1 MVLGLNSPTK
11 PAQKAHQPTNRSP
24 SLQYSSLF
32 YRSIPRSLSTHP
44 LGIFPQL
51 AKLNP
56 CPKSANP
63 KP

>member
-11 PAQKAHQPTNRSP
+11 AVQKAHQPTNRSP
-24 SLQYSSLF
+24 SLQDSSLF

-44 LGIFPQL
+44 LVIFPQP